1 MAIFTNYWGET
12 ATTWEEIIS
21 KTINHMDEE
30 DLIQELRY
38 QELEND
44 IIKWALKQDAFHSE
58 FNNYIEE
65 AKQVWA
71 GNAVTNY
78 FEEDDEPAD
87 IDSDCGFDP
96 YMGCYTD
103 DC

>member
-1 MAIFTNYWGET
+1 M
-12 ATTWEEIIS
+12 
-21 KTINHMDEE
+21 
-30 DLIQELRY
+30 RY

-58 FNNYIEE
+58 FKNYIKQ
-65 AKQVWA
+65 AKQDWA
-71 GNAVTNY
+71 AFAVMNY
-78 FEEDDEPAD
+78 FEGDDEPAD